1 GRHRMVQP
9 LIVIAIDVVMGAE
22 WPRVE
27 LLFGALIDNGALV
40 PREGCPVLFR
50 LEEVLA
56 ELRPNVLE
64 DETDM
69 RGDRVVAQYRMASLD
84 QTAKAEK
91 DESAKNRKRRRN
103 LRHRAGIEH
112 CDRRE
117 RQSDHDRNGQKDVA
131 RSEGQ

>member
-1 GRHRMVQP
+1 MMKP
-9 LIVIAIDVVMGAE
+9 LIVVAIDVVMGAE
-22 WPRVE
+22 GSRVE
-27 LLFGALIDNGALV
+27 LLFGALIDNGSLV
-40 PREGCPVLFR
+40 PREGRTVLFR

-84 QTAKAEK
+84 QIANAEK
-91 DESAKNRKRRRN
+91 DEGAENGKRRRN

-112 CDRRE
+112 GDRRE